1 MSHSLSLQSGKAG
14 AWKAS
19 ILRIFNDE
27 MMSIRLVIDRYEIRA
42 IEGALE
48 PQF

>member
-1 MSHSLSLQSGKAG
+1 MKYVPLPVTPKAG

-42 IEGALE
+42 IEGAL
-48 PQF
+48 